1 MDWKARRLGTVTE
14 STQQTSSL
22 PPPFPH
28 PHPLHSPSVTSAT
41 TSTINTINKSKTNT
55 DIDMKSTSTSKSNP
69 TSSSYPNFYTV
80 FGSKSSE
87 PSSVP
92 ILKEH
97 STENINKK
105 SVQSGEVSTNVVIN
119 LLNKS
124 NINKKRNDNDSVN
137 KYKTEIENFNKKE
150 GDKSVRDGHID
161 TKIND
166 YYTTTNTHTHTPT
179 LTHTHTLSSPH
190 KNQRISPIIL
200 DNTSLMNILTERSLP
215 KTNTNTNR
223 NTNIENLKIC
233 GNIYD
238 SETDDENA
246 DECNPVFSTNVHRY
260 SNFDHNIS
268 TNVCEISSHM
278 AKIDF
283 SQLGNDIHNSNK
295 NDVKIDQF
303 VDNSSS
309 DNNNNNNDYST
320 QTRKLKSD
328 GNSLSVSGTDRSI
341 SEKESKEKT
350 LCQRQEV
357 NDSNDGVKKE
367 DGGEVE
373 KGNHMKKGEENNS
386 SDKLKTNDIKK
397 TVILCDEKHSN
408 DLMTFSGSNIITASP
423 PIQHNN
429 NENNNNNNIKNR
441 NDNQNENEK
450 LENILFCPT
459 IIESNNLFFPTNSQ
473 EKERER
479 DFMNDSNRQLS
490 LPLLPSISE
499 DEDINDKIQALRNE
513 IDFNNNLNARSMR
526 ILVEKSVNKIE
537 QMKVNNND
545 GEICYKTVTD
555 LIEYNTDIE
564 SFPCDNFSEES
575 SQLFTLPLIHNLSTF
590 DITSDS
596 DCIALPLSLPSP
608 ILPSMTLFNRD
619 QTNTETSNELQKLKR
634 FSIEKF
640 SDINHLEKNESKIFD
655 DDDENDN
662 MVENENGSDNNVERD
677 SGICPFA
684 ISSNDQT
691 FPFVDIALSTY
702 NVFDARTHVNNTAT
716 ENNENDAN
724 NQEDEKRSKEG
735 VLYEQDLRQ
744 ELEKGKNEYSENRL
758 LKIQQREHSVNNNNN
773 MSVSGKEIN
782 TIQNDYKN
790 SYKNENEIETSKNI
804 CLPNIHVQQYVKNK
818 DENVLE
824 QSSVKVGGDMTRLT
838 SILTAFKTAL
848 KLKNVLFSLLLDKEQ
863 SQNSLNINIKQ
874 RNTSGNIK
882 SINQNSLKL
891 DSNTSTASKSNSILN
906 PETINEKMIT
916 HKTENMNMKIDKNNQ
931 NNDDDNF
938 ISDINT
944 KKIVKELIQFLS
956 SKHMGSSL
964 KFGDSQLAT
973 SSLSSFDF
981 VEFFLFFLDIQVI
994 NAVFRLIY

>member
-1 MDWKARRLGTVTE
+1 VDWKARRLGTVTE

-28 PHPLHSPSVTSAT
+28 PLHSPT
-41 TSTINTINKSKTNT
+41 TTTTTTTTAAAAITNINKKSTTIT
-55 DIDMKSTSTSKSNP
+55 DIDMKATSTSKSNP

-80 FGSKSSE
+80 FGSKSSA

-97 STENINKK
+97 SMENVNKN
-105 SVQSGEVSTNVVIN
+105 SVKSGEDTTNVDIN

-124 NINKKRNDNDSVN
+124 NINKNCNHNDSVKN
-137 KYKTEIENFNKKE
+137 IKIENCSKNE
-150 GDKSVRDGHID
+150 GDKLISEGHID

-166 YYTTTNTHTHTPT
+166 YYTHTHTHTPT
-179 LTHTHTLSSPH
+179 LTLSSPH
-190 KNQRISPIIL
+190 KSQRISPIIL

-215 KTNTNTNR
+215 KT

-246 DECNPVFSTNVHRY
+246 DECNPVFCPNVHRY

-268 TNVCEISSHM
+268 TNVCEISSHFE
-278 AKIDF
+278 KIDF
-283 SQLGNDIHNSNK
+283 SQSRNDIHNSNN
-295 NDVKIDQF
+295 NDVK
-303 VDNSSS
+303 VNNSSS
-309 DNNNNNNDYST
+309 DNNNNNSDNNNT
-320 QTRKLKSD
+320 QTRQYKSD
-328 GNSLSVSGTDRSI
+328 GNSISVGGKDRSI
-341 SEKESKEKT
+341 DDKESIDKI
-350 LCQRQEV
+350 LCQKQEEK
-357 NDSNDGVKKE
+357 DSNNRAKKE
-367 DGGEVE
+367 EVGGEVE
-373 KGNHMKKGEENNS
+373 KGVEKGGESNL
-386 SDKLKTNDIKK
+386 SDKLKTNEIKK
-397 TVILCDEKHSN
+397 SVILCDEKHSN
-408 DLMTFSGSNIITASP
+408 DLMTFSGSNIITTSSS
-423 PIQHNN
+423 IQHNN
-429 NENNNNNNIKNR
+429 NENNNNN
-441 NDNQNENEK
+441 DNNNEDNNENEK
-450 LENILFCPT
+450 LENILFCST
-459 IIESNNLFFPTNSQ
+459 VIESNDLHSPTNSQ
-473 EKERER
+473 EKEKER

-490 LPLLPSISE
+490 LPLLPSISG

-526 ILVEKSVNKIE
+526 ILVGKSVNKKE
-537 QMKVNNND
+537 NMKFNNND

-555 LIEYNTDIE
+555 LIEYNTDID
-564 SFPCDNFSEES
+564 SIPCDNFSEES
-575 SQLFTLPLIHNLSTF
+575 SQLFTLPIIHNLSTF
-590 DITSDS
+590 DIVSDS

-619 QTNTETSNELQKLKR
+619 QANTETTNELQKLKR

-640 SDINHLEKNESKIFD
+640 SDMNYLEKNESKIF

-702 NVFDARTHVNNTAT
+702 NVFDARTHVNDTT
-716 ENNENDAN
+716 IENDGNDAN
-724 NQEDEKRSKEG
+724 NQENEKRSEKHLQSEQ
-735 VLYEQDLRQ
+735 VLSQGQ
-744 ELEKGKNEYSENRL
+744 QKGKNEYSENRM
-758 LKIQQREHSVNNNNN
+758 LKIQLPEHNNVNNNT
-773 MSVSGKEIN
+773 SVSGREIN

-790 SYKNENEIETSKNI
+790 YYKNENENENEMLKNI
-804 CLPNIHVQQYVKNK
+804 CSPNIHVQQYVKNK

-824 QSSVKVGGDMTRLT
+824 RSSVKVGGGDMTRLT

-874 RNTSGNIK
+874 KNASGNIK

-891 DSNTSTASKSNSILN
+891 DSNTSTASKSTSILN
-906 PETINEKMIT
+906 PENINEKILT
-916 HKTENMNMKIDKNNQ
+916 HKTENMNMKMDKNYQ
-931 NNDDDNF
+931 NDQNTDDDNF
-938 ISDINT
+938 ASDINT

-981 VEFFLFFLDIQVI
+981 VEFFLFFLDIQVR
-994 NAVFRLIY
+994 NTVLHLIYLFL

>member
-1 MDWKARRLGTVTE
+1 VDWKARRLGTVTE

-41 TSTINTINKSKTNT
+41 TAATSTININNISKTNT
-55 DIDMKSTSTSKSNP
+55 DIDIKATSTSTSKSNP

-80 FGSKSSE
+80 FGSKTSA

-97 STENINKK
+97 SMENTNKK
-105 SVQSGEVSTNVVIN
+105 SVHSREVSTNVDIN

-124 NINKKRNDNDSVN
+124 SINKKCNDNDSVN
-137 KYKTEIENFNKKE
+137 NDKVDICSKSK
-150 GDKSVRDGHID
+150 GDKSVSDGHIH
-161 TKIND
+161 TKIHD
-166 YYTTTNTHTHTPT
+166 YNTNTNTNTPT
-179 LTHTHTLSSPH
+179 LTLSSPH
-190 KNQRISPIIL
+190 ISQRISPIIL

-215 KTNTNTNR
+215 KTNTNT

-260 SNFDHNIS
+260 SNFDHKIS
-268 TNVCEISSHM
+268 TNVCDISSHM

-283 SQLGNDIHNSNK
+283 PQLGNDIHNSHK
-295 NDVKIDQF
+295 NHEKIDQF
-303 VDNSSS
+303 VDDSSS
-309 DNNNNNNDYST
+309 DNNNNNNNST
-320 QTRKLKSD
+320 QTRQSRSD
-328 GNSLSVSGTDRSI
+328 GNSNSVSGKDRSI
-341 SEKESKEKT
+341 NDKESKDKI
-350 LCQRQEV
+350 LCQKREEK
-357 NDSNDGVKKE
+357 DSNDGVKKE
-367 DGGEVE
+367 EEGGEVGE
-373 KGNHMKKGEENNS
+373 GDKKGGVNNL
-386 SDKLKTNDIKK
+386 SDKLKTNEIKK
-397 TVILCDEKHSN
+397 NVILCDEKDSN
-408 DLMTFSGSNIITASP
+408 DLMTFSGSNIITTSP

-429 NENNNNNNIKNR
+429 NENNSN
-441 NDNQNENEK
+441 NDNANKNEK
-450 LENILFCPT
+450 LENILFCST
-459 IIESNNLFFPTNSQ
+459 IIESNNLFFPTNSK
-473 EKERER
+473 EKEKEKER

-499 DEDINDKIQALRNE
+499 DDDINDKIQALRDE
-513 IDFNNNLNARSMR
+513 IDFNNDLNARSMR
-526 ILVEKSVNKIE
+526 ILVEKSVNKKE
-537 QMKVNNND
+537 HMKVNNND

-555 LIEYNTDIE
+555 LIEYTDID
-564 SFPCDNFSEES
+564 SIPCDNFSEES
-575 SQLFTLPLIHNLSTF
+575 SQLFTLPIIHNLSTF

-619 QTNTETSNELQKLKR
+619 QANTETTNEIQKLKR

-640 SDINHLEKNESKIFD
+640 SDINYLEKNESKIFD

-702 NVFDARTHVNNTAT
+702 NVFDARTHVNNAPT
-716 ENNENDAN
+716 ENNENDGN
-724 NQEDEKRSKEG
+724 NQKDEKRSMED
-735 VLYEQDLRQ
+735 VQYEKDLRQ
-744 ELEKGKNEYSENRL
+744 GEEKGKNEYSENRL
-758 LKIQQREHSVNNNNN
+758 LKIQQHEHNVNNSN

-790 SYKNENEIETSKNI
+790 SYKNETENENKNETLKNFGS
-804 CLPNIHVQQYVKNK
+804 PNIHVQQYVKNR

-824 QSSVKVGGDMTRLT
+824 QSSVKVGGDMIRLT

-863 SQNSLNINIKQ
+863 SQNSLNINTKQ

-882 SINQNSLKL
+882 SINHNCLKL
-891 DSNTSTASKSNSILN
+891 DSNTSITSKSTSILN
-906 PETINEKMIT
+906 PENINEKMII
-916 HKTENMNMKIDKNNQ
+916 HKTVNTNMKIDKNNQ
-931 NNDDDNF
+931 NNQNTDDDNF

-956 SKHMGSSL
+956 SKHMGRHHYL
-964 KFGDSQLAT
+964 
-973 SSLSSFDF
+973 LSTLWNSFY
-981 VEFFLFFLDIQVI
+981 FFLI
-994 NAVFRLIY
+994 FR